1 MDPKLDIFDKE
12 KKDLVLNGL
21 SVSAK
26 DLTERIDNIKNE
38 NSDTSYFVIQGTLM
52 IGKTNKGLVLVKPNE
67 MLLVPRNVE
76 HSLVP
81 YENKA
86 VKVIIHSSNN

>member
-67 MLLVPRNVE
+67 MLLSPEMLNI
-76 HSLVP
+76 
-81 YENKA
+81 A
-86 VKVIIHSSNN
+86 